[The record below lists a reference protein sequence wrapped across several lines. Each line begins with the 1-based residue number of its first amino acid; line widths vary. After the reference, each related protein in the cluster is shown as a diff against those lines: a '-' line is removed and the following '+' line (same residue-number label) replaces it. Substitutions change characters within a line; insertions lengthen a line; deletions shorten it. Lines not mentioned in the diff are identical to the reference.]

1 VSDAAKQ
8 FRVRYVKIGDAA
20 VRDELLQGSDEV
32 SLRAHLEQSGQ
43 TVLSVRLQKD
53 SAPMTWPWG
62 RKSVLSRESY
72 GLFCR
77 EVRTL
82 LRAGMTVVE
91 AVDTLSA
98 REQMDQQRGFL
109 TRAPHLRGS
118 LSVMLLERLQKGLSL
133 STALSELPQTPPVL
147 VAAVRAGERTSNL
160 AEALDDYLRFDTL
173 IAALR
178 KKIVSA
184 AIYPAL
190 VTTVGLVISGFLLL
204 VVMPNFANMYESVR
218 TAGTGGMSGGAAFTV
233 EVTHFIGK
241 NRALVVTFILA
252 LAATLTLWIG
262 SGKAKESCS
271 RLARKVPWIKARIDD
286 FQLAMMYQALAL
298 LIKGGYAMTEAMQ
311 VAANSALSASLKR
324 EIMQVRTRIEQG
336 GSVSQALAQA
346 KLCDEVGRRLMGAAE
361 RNGEFYLAADVV
373 SRMHGERFELFVE
386 RVTRIVEPLLLLAVA
401 LLVGGIV
408 ILMYMPVFDMATQ
421 LL

>member
-1 VSDAAKQ
+1 MSAADPL
-8 FRVRYVKIGDAA
+8 FRVRYLRMGDAV
-20 VRDELLQGSDEV
+20 VRDEVLRGTDEAA
-32 SLRAHLEQSGQ
+32 LRA
-43 TVLSVRLQKD
+43 RLQQAGQIVLLVQPQRTVA
-53 SAPMTWPWG
+53 SGLWPLW
-62 RKSVLSRESY
+62 RKPGIRREAY
-72 GLFCR
+72 ALFCR

-98 REQMDQQRGFL
+98 KGGGLAAQ
-109 TRAPHLRGS
+109 
-118 LSVMLLERLQKGLSL
+118 LLAGLQKGQAL
-133 STALSELPQTPPVL
+133 STALSALPQTPPVL

-160 AEALDDYLRFDTL
+160 LEALDDYLRFDTL
-173 IAALR
+173 IASLR

-190 VTTVGLVISGFLLL
+190 VSGVGLAISVFLLL
-204 VVMPNFANMYESVR
+204 VVMPNFASMYESVR
-218 TAGTGGMSGGAAFTV
+218 STGSGGISGGAAFTV

-241 NRALVVTFILA
+241 NRALVVGA
-252 LAATLTLWIG
+252 LLTVVAVLTVWIA
-262 SGKAKESCS
+262 SGTARAHCQ
-271 RLARKVPWIKARIDD
+271 RLARSVPWIRTKVED

-311 VAANSALSASLKR
+311 VAADSALSPHLKQALQ
-324 EIMQVRTRIEQG
+324 QVCARVEQG
-336 GSVSQALAQA
+336 GLVSQALSQA
-346 KLCDEVGRRLMGAAE
+346 GLCDEVGRRLMGAAE
-361 RNGEFYLAADVV
+361 RNGEFHLAADVV
-373 SRMHGERFELFVE
+373 SRLHGERFELFVE
-386 RVTRIVEPLLLLAVA
+386 RLTRIVEPLLLLAVA